1 MRHYIEDPDNEDRL
15 LKIPFRVITAI
26 KAEAYKEAIQAIK
39 YEHGKYGPTVQKNTL
54 WGIELAMHAIENLGE
69 KPISLIREMMESRAE
84 EGER

>member
-15 LKIPFRVITAI
+15 LKIPFRVIAAI

-54 WGIELAMHAIENLGE
+54 WGIELAMDAIEHLCGQCMDLAAIENLGE
-69 KPISLIREMMESRAE
+69 KS
-84 EGER
+84 